1 MPYLNDTELII
12 FVEQESHEFR
22 HYFHLCKKVH
32 RKTLLRTGMLLN
44 ASLHV
49 YYDLLFITVWS
60 LSIELPGSA
69 EPVALALQLS
79 GRVG

>member
-1 MPYLNDTELII
+1 
-12 FVEQESHEFR
+12 
-22 HYFHLCKKVH
+22 
-32 RKTLLRTGMLLN
+32 MLLS

-49 YYDLLFITVWS
+49 YYDLLIITVWS

>member
-1 MPYLNDTELII
+1 
-12 FVEQESHEFR
+12 
-22 HYFHLCKKVH
+22 
-32 RKTLLRTGMLLN
+32 MLLN
-44 ASLHV
+44 ASLHA
-49 YYDLLFITVWS
+49 YYDLLIITVWS